1 LSVSP
6 DAAAVTGLE
15 AETVRFEN
23 HERLS
28 HFLLLQHDGVSW
40 APCAQVLPNN
50 TALVM
55 ATPTWTCCEEAAI
68 MTLWQIALAA
78 VAALLLI
85 LGISV
90 GAVTLR
96 RQLHKQKMS
105 KGPYRVILTPAD
117 FVFPQIGDNRRVSV
131 EKMLII
137 SYFIFLRS
145 PPIFVSLL
153 LHSWATFDIYT
164 DLET

>member
-1 LSVSP
+1 MS
-6 DAAAVTGLE
+6 GLE
-15 AETVRFEN
+15 AETVRFQDY
-23 HERLS
+23 ERLS

-50 TALVM
+50 TAQVL
-55 ATPTWTCCEEAAI
+55 AAPTWTCCEEAAI
-68 MTLWQIALAA
+68 LTLWQIAL
-78 VAALLLI
+78 VALATLLLI

-117 FVFPQIGDNRRVSV
+117 FVFPQVGDNRRVSFCFG
-131 EKMLII
+131 K
-137 SYFIFLRS
+137 
-145 PPIFVSLL
+145 SLFPFSILCKLNYL
-153 LHSWATFDIYT
+153 LEN
-164 DLET
+164 LEFRLGLYLMKV